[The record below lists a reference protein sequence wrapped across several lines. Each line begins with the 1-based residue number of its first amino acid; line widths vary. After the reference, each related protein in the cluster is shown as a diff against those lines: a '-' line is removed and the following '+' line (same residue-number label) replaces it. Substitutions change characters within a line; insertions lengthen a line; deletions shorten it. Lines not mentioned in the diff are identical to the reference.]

1 MPNLI
6 TFKFKLMKK
15 SYLLILLCLIMG
27 ISLSAQRMTPNVFH
41 YGNKCVQS
49 SLEMT
54 KFDPN
59 IYATTRLVQRL
70 SSDAFEAKT
79 FSYDWHGTITAVKDS
94 IDDEMLIDSITY
106 DALNHVTRVDG
117 YQLLSQGWTHVYYL
131 EFTYDEDG
139 NMIRRKNYNSFGTA
153 DFTQGGVYDY
163 IYENGRLVRHDMYF
177 GNYDLLGEKCFY
189 IYNAEGQ
196 CVEELSLDGIED
208 LDSSLK
214 IVNTYDDQ
222 GRISTKTTYYYGNYG
237 WDLGPTDYFTY
248 DESGNCIDH
257 STKDQYG
264 QYVDRHLYDYDLSV
278 SANSVHMP
286 YYIPELAFPE
296 GFDDPN
302 QRVLEHWYTLD
313 DNHVLQYI
321 CDYEY
326 VYSDEPL
333 GISNVETTTMKVSP
347 NPTQGVLSVE
357 WDDEIDGNVAVYDLC
372 GRLMQMTKVVGSQL
386 MLDISDLPSGIYIL
400 KTTYDNGRMTINKVV
415 KE

>member
-1 MPNLI
+1 
-6 TFKFKLMKK
+6 MKK
-15 SYLLILLCLIMG
+15 TYFLVLCVLILG
-27 ISLSAQRMTPNVFH
+27 YSLSAQRLAPHITTS
-41 YGNKCVQS
+41 GDKSVQS
-49 SLEMT
+49 SLEMV

-59 IYATTRLVQRL
+59 IYATTRLVQRI

-94 IDDEMLIDSITY
+94 IGDEMVIDSITY
-106 DALNHVTRVDG
+106 DALNRVTRVDG
-117 YQLLSQGWTHVYYL
+117 YQLLPQGWTHVYYL

-139 NMIRRKNYNSFGTA
+139 NMIRRKNYNSLGTA
-153 DFTQGGVYDY
+153 NFTQGGVYDY
-163 IYENGRLVRHDMYF
+163 IYENGRLVRHNMYF
-177 GNYDLLGEKCFY
+177 GNYDLLGENCFY

-196 CVEELSLDGIED
+196 CVEELSLTGIED

-214 IVNTYDDQ
+214 IINTYDDQ

-237 WDLGPTDYFTY
+237 WDLGPTDYFVY
-248 DESGNCIDH
+248 DEKGNCIDH

-264 QYVDRHLYDYDLSV
+264 QYVDRHLYDYDLNV

-286 YYIPELAFPE
+286 YYIPELVFPE
-296 GFDDPN
+296 GYDDPN

-333 GISNVETTTMKVSP
+333 GVVQVETTTMRAFP
-347 NPTQGVLSVE
+347 NPTQGVVSLDLGE
-357 WDDEIDGNVAVYDLC
+357 EIIEDVTVYDVC
-372 GRLMQMTKVVGSQL
+372 GRFMRMFQINARQSQ
-386 MLDISDLPSGIYIL
+386 LDISDFPSGIYFL
-400 KTTYDNGRMTINKVV
+400 KVQVDNGRIMLEKVM
-415 KE
+415 KQ